1 MPLILV
7 FQKKKTLL
15 AIYYFRSYVGNPK
28 ITTIKQKKKN
38 ISTMNRIYLTPDKTG
53 YLAPRSVELPMET
66 EQCIA
71 MSDPSGYGDGGD
83 MGDDFN
89 D

>member
-1 MPLILV
+1 
-7 FQKKKTLL
+7 
-15 AIYYFRSYVGNPK
+15 
-28 ITTIKQKKKN
+28 
-38 ISTMNRIYLTPDKTG
+38 MNRIYLTPDKTG